1 MENNLNQP
9 ALTREEFKAQY
20 DEFYSSLP
28 DDEKVIMDQATWDT
42 NGTTW
47 EKGLLDFY
55 DKNSDGSEDSQRNIK
70 QYNDNLYSELSNARA
85 SGDVDRIK
93 YLEVVMK
100 MPMPLQNP
108 PRQQAANDNASRLEK
123 PFQEPEK
130 ARQEPEKLKVDY
142 KEELRKVIDDLEYD
156 LKKTIKEMKWENTD
170 KKWEDGFLEF
180 IKRDV
185 MKSGKFGVTKF
196 KDYVKDLK
204 RGYEDTSESK
214 DPEGKKAYK
223 AQFKV
228 AEKMLGI
235 YTNEKTEKEKEMG
248 KANEKLKGIWSWE
261 NIKFTLRNI
270 RRQVFELVG
279 VKDPFFDYAQMN
291 KGMAEME
298 KKAGV
303 QAASPVKDSNPS
315 VYDQFLAKK
324 QSGGGAGSPASG
336 PAAASSGSDSE
347 YKNAA

>member
-1 MENNLNQP
+1 MENNLSRP

-20 DEFYSSLP
+20 DEFYSSLT
-28 DDEKVIMDQATWDT
+28 DDEKMVMDQATWDT

-47 EKGLLDFY
+47 EKGLMDFY
-55 DKNSDGSEDSQRNIK
+55 DKNSDGSDESERNIR
-70 QYNDNLYSELSNARA
+70 QYKNNLYNELTKARA

-93 YLEVVMK
+93 FLETVNK
-100 MPMPLQNP
+100 IPMPLPSGVQKP
-108 PRQQAANDNASRLEK
+108 SNDNASAQEK
-123 PFQEPEK
+123 LPEDLPKATKEPEK
-130 ARQEPEKLKVDY
+130 VKVDY
-142 KEELRKVIDDLEYD
+142 KAELRKVIDDLEYE

-170 KKWEDGFLEF
+170 KKWEDGFLEY
-180 IKRDV
+180 IERDV

-214 DPEGKKAYK
+214 DPEGKKSYK

-235 YTNEKTEKEKEMG
+235 YTNEKNEKDKALGKE
-248 KANEKLKGIWSWE
+248 NEKLKGIWSWE

-279 VKDPFFDYAQMN
+279 VKDPFFDYAQMS
-291 KGMAEME
+291 KGMSEIE
-298 KKAGV
+298 KKAGA
-303 QAASPVKDSNPS
+303 QSATQPKDSNPT

-324 QSGGGAGSPASG
+324 QAGSSAGST
-336 PAAASSGSDSE
+336 STGSDSE
-347 YKNAA
+347 HRNAA